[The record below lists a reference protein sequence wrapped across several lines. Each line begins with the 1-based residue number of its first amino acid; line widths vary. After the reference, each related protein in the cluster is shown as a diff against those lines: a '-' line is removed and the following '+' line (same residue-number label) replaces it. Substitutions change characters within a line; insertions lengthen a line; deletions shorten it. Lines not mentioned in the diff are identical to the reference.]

1 MNERPFLIPALL
13 IAAAAVPLILGL
25 VPRNRLYGVRTPRTL
40 SADRIWYPANR
51 LGGGVF
57 FAASVLLGLLVLHL
71 GAFVLPLFG
80 GVAVVACYTRSLG
93 RGEP

>member
-51 LGGGVF
+51 LGG
-57 FAASVLLGLLVLHL
+57 
-71 GAFVLPLFG
+71 
-80 GVAVVACYTRSLG
+80 VAVVACYTRSLG